1 MCACTTCGRPTKQAA
16 VIVEDRLYRS
26 CCVECV
32 LADKW
37 QGVAVREATPKELTG
52 ALKVPKDFVSLLSS
66 CGVLS
71 TEDLSIGCALTQ
83 WAGEVLLEYRGA
95 RQRPEGCRSWG
106 D

>member
-1 MCACTTCGRPTKQAA
+1 MEYVCTTCGRPTKQAT

-37 QGVAVREATPKELTG
+37 QGVSICEATPAELAS
-52 ALKVPKDFVSLLSS
+52 ALKVPKGFVDSPIK
-66 CGVLS
+66 LS
-71 TEDLSIGCALTQ
+71 TEDLSIGCAMTQ
-83 WAGEVLLEYRGA
+83 WAGEVLLEHRGA
-95 RQRPEGCRSWG
+95 RQRPEGCRPWG